1 MHGTVYR
8 RPVIRTVAETMDANR
23 IVANGRANCL
33 GASGNRK
40 QVDGAIR
47 EIRARYDQEVR
58 ARGIGTRVR
67 LWFEMRK
74 EIRAAVERIAPSR
87 GCYLRK

>member
-1 MHGTVYR
+1 
-8 RPVIRTVAETMDANR
+8 MDANR
-23 IVANGRANCL
+23 IVSNGRANCL

-40 QVDGAIR
+40 QVDDAIR
-47 EIRARYDQEVR
+47 EIRARYDQQTR
-58 ARGIGTRVR
+58 GRGIGARVR

-74 EIRAAVERIAPSR
+74 EMRAAVERIAPSR